1 MNERGQGTLEEDGDA
16 VLALRG
22 VACRRGG
29 RILFRG
35 VDLLLAAGEAA
46 LVTGPNGVGKSSLL
60 RLIAGLLPTFA
71 GTLHR
76 GGAMALADEQ
86 VALDRE
92 RTLGEALAF
101 WAALDAVD
109 GARLA
114 TALADLDLDHL
125 ADIPVRMLSTG
136 QRKRAGLARA
146 IASGAPIWLLDE
158 PVNGLDAAS
167 RERLALAVAR
177 HRQTGGVVV
186 ATSHLDLPWTHDV
199 MLALSAPHEKDVSWG
214 DDA

>member
-1 MNERGQGTLEEDGDA
+1 LEEDGGA

-35 VDLLLAAGEAA
+35 VDLLLAPGKAA

-60 RLIAGLLPTFA
+60 RLIAGLLPAVA

-101 WAALDAVD
+101 WAALDAVES
-109 GARLA
+109 ARLA

-177 HRQTGGVVV
+177 HRQAGGVVV

-199 MLALSAPHEKDVSWG
+199 MLALSAPHEKDASWE

>member
-1 MNERGQGTLEEDGDA
+1 M
-16 VLALRG
+16 LALRG

-35 VDLLLAAGEAA
+35 VDLLLAPGEAA

-60 RLIAGLLPTFA
+60 RLIAGLLPAFA

-109 GARLA
+109 GAQLA
-114 TALADLDLDHL
+114 TALADLDLEHL

-199 MLALSAPHEKDVSWG
+199 MLALSAPHEKDASWE